1 MDKGLQHC
9 FETKRWYSRLR
20 PEKTMKIFFSELREV
35 SQDSGFRI
43 IPLNQSFH
51 IGNYMLTV
59 SQSAKIILI
68 TITEKKKEA
77 HITSRHIFYN
87 LLISAKEKRNI
98 IFIAP

>member
-1 MDKGLQHC
+1 
-9 FETKRWYSRLR
+9 
-20 PEKTMKIFFSELREV
+20 MKKFFGELWEV

-51 IGNYMLTV
+51 IRNYMATV

-68 TITEKKKEA
+68 TITEKKKKA

-87 LLISAKEKRNI
+87 LFISAKEKRNI
-98 IFIAP
+98 IFIAPWIYVKFLLKEQTFYF

>member
-1 MDKGLQHC
+1 MN
-9 FETKRWYSRLR
+9 
-20 PEKTMKIFFSELREV
+20 IFFGELWEV

-51 IGNYMLTV
+51 IRNYMATV

-68 TITEKKKEA
+68 TVTEKKKKKEA
-77 HITSRHIFYN
+77 HITSKHIFYN